1 MNKLDAPQRSL
12 ASATQSGTGH
22 AVTLTGITHR
32 YGAFVAVRDVSL
44 EVPGGSLVAF
54 LGPSGCGKSTL
65 LRAIAGFIRPQE
77 GRIAIGGQVVDDV
90 RPNRRGVGIVFQ
102 NYALFPHLT
111 VAENVAYGP
120 QAQGVPR
127 AEVRRLVE
135 DNLRLVQMADYA
147 KRLPRELSG
156 GQQQRVALARV
167 LAARPRILLLDE
179 PFGALDKNLR
189 FDMQIE
195 IKRLQRELNLTTILV
210 THDQEEA
217 MSMAER
223 IVVLN
228 QGRIEQVGT
237 PSEVYD
243 RPTTLFAGTFVG
255 STNLLPGRIAAI
267 DGATT
272 RLRLAGG
279 GDVDVVAPAPLG
291 VGGRVLLSVRPERMR
306 LVDGPGPGRIEARLD
321 VTMPL
326 GPTVVH
332 EVILAD
338 GLRAKVSEPRAH
350 DGAARR
356 PGDPV
361 HVEFRLESGAAIFPD
376 GLVEDPEQESQA

>member
-1 MNKLDAPQRSL
+1 
-12 ASATQSGTGH
+12 
-22 AVTLTGITHR
+22 
-32 YGAFVAVRDVSL
+32 
-44 EVPGGSLVAF
+44 
-54 LGPSGCGKSTL
+54 
-65 LRAIAGFIRPQE
+65 
-77 GRIAIGGQVVDDV
+77 
-90 RPNRRGVGIVFQ
+90 VGIVFQ

-120 QAQGVPR
+120 QAQGLPR
-127 AEVRRLVE
+127 AEVRARVE
-135 DNLRLVQMADYA
+135 ENLRLVQMSDFT

-228 QGRIEQVGT
+228 KGRVEQVGS

-243 RPTTLFAGTFVG
+243 RPATLFAGTFIG
-255 STNLLPGRIAAI
+255 STNLLPGRITAI
-267 DGATT
+267 GPNST
-272 RLRLAGG
+272 RVRLAAGSE
-279 GDVDVVAPAPLG
+279 VEAATPAPLG
-291 VGGRVLLSVRPERMR
+291 IGGHVVLSVRPERMR
-306 LVDGPGPGRIEARLD
+306 LANGPGPARIPARLD

-332 EVILAD
+332 EVVLAD
-338 GLRAKVSEPRAH
+338 GLRAKVSEPRLH
-350 DGAARR
+350 DNMTRS
-356 PGDPV
+356 PGDAV
-361 HVEFRLESGAAIFPD
+361 HVELSLETGAMLFPD
-376 GLVEDPEQESQA
+376 GLVEDLEQESER

>member
-1 MNKLDAPQRSL
+1 MLHAPQ
-12 ASATQSGTGH
+12 SAAAGTTQSGTGH

-32 YGAFVAVRDVSL
+32 YGSFVAVRDVSL

-65 LRAIAGFIRPQE
+65 LRAIAGFIRPQS
-77 GRIAIGGQVVDDV
+77 GSIAIGGERIDDV

-127 AEVRRLVE
+127 AQVRALVE
-135 DNLRLVQMADYA
+135 ENLRLVQMADYG

-243 RPTTLFAGTFVG
+243 RPATLFAGTFIG
-255 STNLLPGRIAAI
+255 STNLLPGRVAAI
-267 DGATT
+267 DGAIT
-272 RLRLAGG
+272 RIRLAAGNE
-279 GDVDVVAPAPLG
+279 VNAVAPAPLG
-291 VGGRVLLSVRPERMR
+291 IGGRVLLSVRPERMR
-306 LVDGPGPGRIEARLD
+306 LVSGPGPSRIPARLD

-332 EVILAD
+332 EVIIAD
-338 GLRAKVSEPRAH
+338 GLRAKVSEPRT
-350 DGAARR
+350 DGDAGPR
-356 PGDPV
+356 PGDAV
-361 HVEFRLESGAAIFPD
+361 HVELRLESGAAIFPD
-376 GLVEDPEQESQA
+376 GLVEDPEQEKQA

>member
-1 MNKLDAPQRSL
+1 MNMLAAPRP
-12 ASATQSGTGH
+12 ASATAPPRAGH
-22 AVTLTGITHR
+22 ALSLSGITHR
-32 YGAFVAVRDVSL
+32 YGSFVAVRDVSL
-44 EVPGGSLVAF
+44 DIAAGSLVAF

-65 LRAIAGFIRPQE
+65 LRAIAGFIRPQT
-77 GRIAIGGQVVDDV
+77 GRIAIDGEPVDDV
-90 RPNRRGVGIVFQ
+90 RPNRRGIGIVFQ

-120 QAQGVPR
+120 QAQGVAR
-127 AEVRRLVE
+127 AQVRALVE
-135 DNLRLVQMADYA
+135 ENLRLVQMADYA

-237 PSEVYD
+237 PSDVYD
-243 RPTTLFAGTFVG
+243 RPATLFAGTFIG
-255 STNLLPGRIAAI
+255 TTNLLPGRIAAVQR
-267 DGATT
+267 GTT
-272 RLRLAGG
+272 RVRLAAGG
-279 GDVDVVAPAPLG
+279 EVDVVAPAPLG

-306 LVDGPGPGRIEARLD
+306 LAGGPGQGRIPARLD

-326 GPTVVH
+326 GPTLVH
-332 EVILAD
+332 EVVLAD
-338 GLRAKVSEPRAH
+338 GLRAKVSEPRP
-350 DGAARR
+350 DDDVTRR
-356 PGDPV
+356 PGDEV
-361 HVEFRLESGAAIFPD
+361 HLELRLETGAALFPD
-376 GLVEDPEQESQA
+376 GLIEEQETQA

>member
-1 MNKLDAPQRSL
+1 MLDAPHAELQG
-12 ASATQSGTGH
+12 ATQSGTGH

-32 YGAFVAVRDVSL
+32 YGSFVAVRDVSL

-65 LRAIAGFIRPQE
+65 LRAIAGFIRPQA
-77 GRIAIGGQVVDDV
+77 GRIAIGGEVVDDV

-120 QAQGVPR
+120 QAQGVSR
-127 AEVRRLVE
+127 ADVRRLVE
-135 DNLRLVQMADYA
+135 ENLRLVQMTDYA

-237 PSEVYD
+237 PSDVYD
-243 RPTTLFAGTFVG
+243 RPATLFAGTFIG
-255 STNLLPGRIAAI
+255 STNLLPGRIAEI

-272 RLRLAGG
+272 RVRLAAGG
-279 GDVDVVAPAPLG
+279 EVDAVARAPLG
-291 VGGRVLLSVRPERMR
+291 VGGRVMLSVRPERMR
-306 LVDGPGPGRIEARLD
+306 LVDGPGPGRIAARLD

-338 GLRAKVSEPRAH
+338 GLRAKVSEPRTH
-350 DGAARR
+350 GGAARR

-361 HVEFRLESGAAIFPD
+361 HVELRLESGAAIFPD
-376 GLVEDPEQESQA
+376 GLIADPEQENQP

>member
-1 MNKLDAPQRSL
+1 MLDAPYPARQG
-12 ASATQSGTGH
+12 ATQSGMGH

-32 YGAFVAVRDVSL
+32 YGSFVAVRDVSL
-44 EVPGGSLVAF
+44 EVSGGSLVAF

-65 LRAIAGFIRPQE
+65 LRAIAGFIRPQA
-77 GRIAIGGQVVDDV
+77 GSIAIGGQVVDNV

-111 VAENVAYGP
+111 VTENVAYGP
-120 QAQGVPR
+120 QAQGVGR
-127 AEVRRLVE
+127 AEVRHLVE
-135 DNLRLVQMADYA
+135 ENLRLVQMADYA
-147 KRLPRELSG
+147 NRLPRELSG

-223 IVVLN
+223 IVVVN

-237 PSEVYD
+237 PSDVYD
-243 RPTTLFAGTFVG
+243 RPATLFAGTFVG

-267 DGATT
+267 DGTTT
-272 RLRLAGG
+272 RVRLVAGG
-279 GDVDVVAPAPLG
+279 EVDAVARAPLG

-306 LVDGPGPGRIEARLD
+306 LVNGPGPSRIAAKLD

-338 GLRAKVSEPRAH
+338 GLRAKVSEPRVNE
-350 DGAARR
+350 DVLRG
-356 PGDPV
+356 PGDEV
-361 HVEFRLESGAAIFPD
+361 HVELRLESGAAIFPD
-376 GLVEDPEQESQA
+376 GLVDEPEQESLA

>member
-1 MNKLDAPQRSL
+1 MLDAPYPARQG
-12 ASATQSGTGH
+12 ATQSGMGH

-32 YGAFVAVRDVSL
+32 YGSFVAVRDVSL
-44 EVPGGSLVAF
+44 EVSGGSLVAF

-65 LRAIAGFIRPQE
+65 LRAIAGFIRPQA
-77 GRIAIGGQVVDDV
+77 GSIAIGGQVVDNV

-111 VAENVAYGP
+111 VTENVAYGP
-120 QAQGVPR
+120 QAQGVGR
-127 AEVRRLVE
+127 AEVRHLVE
-135 DNLRLVQMADYA
+135 ENLRLVQMADYA
-147 KRLPRELSG
+147 NRLPRELSG

-223 IVVLN
+223 IVVVN

-237 PSEVYD
+237 PTDVYD
-243 RPTTLFAGTFVG
+243 RPATLFAGTFVG

-267 DGATT
+267 DGTTT
-272 RLRLAGG
+272 RVRLVAGG
-279 GDVDVVAPAPLG
+279 EVDAVARAPLG

-306 LVDGPGPGRIEARLD
+306 LVNGPGPSRIAAKLD

-338 GLRAKVSEPRAH
+338 GLRAKVSEPRVNE
-350 DGAARR
+350 DVLRG
-356 PGDPV
+356 PGDEV
-361 HVEFRLESGAAIFPD
+361 HVELRLESGAAIFPD
-376 GLVEDPEQESQA
+376 GLVDEPEQESLA

>member
-1 MNKLDAPQRSL
+1 MLDAPYPARQG
-12 ASATQSGTGH
+12 ATQSGMGH

-32 YGAFVAVRDVSL
+32 YGSFVAVRDVSL
-44 EVPGGSLVAF
+44 EVSGGSLVAF

-65 LRAIAGFIRPQE
+65 LRAIAGFIRPQA
-77 GRIAIGGQVVDDV
+77 GSIAIGGQVVDNV

-111 VAENVAYGP
+111 VTENVAYGP
-120 QAQGVPR
+120 QAQGVGR
-127 AEVRRLVE
+127 AEVRHLVE
-135 DNLRLVQMADYA
+135 ENLRLVQMADYA
-147 KRLPRELSG
+147 NRLPRELSG

-223 IVVLN
+223 IVVVN

-237 PSEVYD
+237 PSDVYD
-243 RPTTLFAGTFVG
+243 RPATLFAGTFVG

-267 DGATT
+267 DGTTT
-272 RLRLAGG
+272 RVRLVAGG
-279 GDVDVVAPAPLG
+279 EVDAVARAPLG

-306 LVDGPGPGRIEARLD
+306 LVNGPGPSRIAAKLD

-338 GLRAKVSEPRAH
+338 GLRAKVSEPRVNE
-350 DGAARR
+350 DMLRG
-356 PGDPV
+356 PGDEV
-361 HVEFRLESGAAIFPD
+361 HVELRLESGAAIFPD
-376 GLVEDPEQESQA
+376 GLVDEPEQESLA